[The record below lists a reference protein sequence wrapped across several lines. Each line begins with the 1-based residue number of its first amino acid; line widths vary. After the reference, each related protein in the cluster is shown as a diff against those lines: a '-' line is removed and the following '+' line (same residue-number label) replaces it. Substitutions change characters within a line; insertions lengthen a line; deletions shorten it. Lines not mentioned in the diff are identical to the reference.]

1 MNASV
6 LKWKMTVNQLR
17 YLYEELNIV
26 KTMAD
31 EMGPEF
37 QSHYEDFCRRHGI
50 DLNALNRDNAEQV
63 HDKFSQNPGTKE
75 EEERGFEDKDDS
87 EMHETFS
94 KLFRKLAM
102 HLHPDKVMNLDL
114 TQEEKDGMIIA
125 FKESKVALEERR
137 YFILID
143 YAEKYNVPL
152 PTNYKQQTRWML
164 KEKELVRQKLE
175 TKLSSYNYMFAE
187 AETDEAKDNLIK
199 QFMKQL
205 FNYNFEEES

>member
-1 MNASV
+1 MSASI

-17 YLYEELNIV
+17 YLYEELSIV

-31 EMGPEF
+31 EMGPDF
-37 QSHYEDFCRRHGI
+37 QKHYEDFCRRHGI
-50 DLNALNRDNAEQV
+50 DLDALNRDNAEQLS
-63 HDKFSQNPGTKE
+63 DQFSQNPGTKE
-75 EEERGFEDKDDS
+75 EEERECVDQDDS

-102 HLHPDKVMNLDL
+102 HLHPDRVANLDL
-114 TQEEKDGMIIA
+114 TEEEKGGMIEA
-125 FKESKVALEERR
+125 FTESKTALEERR
-137 YFILID
+137 YFILIN
-143 YAEKYNVPL
+143 YAEKHNVPL
-152 PTNYKQQTRWML
+152 PKNYAQQTRWML
-164 KEKELVRQKLE
+164 KEKELVREKLD
-175 TKLSSYNYMFAE
+175 TKLASYNYMFAE